1 MRDSG
6 EDILKPHFSK
16 PEELFSLANQ
26 AEMTLRPDI
35 VMIKPGIQRKI
46 TLAEIQAHDKAEPWF
61 VVNGEVY
68 DGTGFLGEHPGG
80 AESILI
86 SAGEDATEDFM
97 AIHSPEAKLKLAK
110 VTLASSSDSESGQ
123 RRLHGHSSTLAQSMV
138 ICL

>member
-16 PEELFSLANQ
+16 AEELPPLANQ
-26 AEMTLRPDI
+26 AEKTLRPDI

-68 DGTGFLGEHPGG
+68 DGTGFLEEHPGG

-110 VTLASSSDSESGQ
+110 VTLASSPDSESDQG
-123 RRLHGHSSTLAQSMV
+123 RLHGHSSTLAHSMV